1 MNNAGFGME
10 NLRNGME
17 NLRKYRDIKSVTAN
31 KRRNQLVSESNYHTT
46 KWFSENLDFN
56 RNEENKCKNESA
68 RVFKIVNIRH

>member
-31 KRRNQLVSESNYHTT
+31 KRRNQLVSEPNYYTT
-46 KWFSENLDFN
+46 KWFSEN
-56 RNEENKCKNESA
+56 
-68 RVFKIVNIRH
+68 